1 MAVLPPSCE
10 IVIIGGGIVGCSI
23 AYHLAKRGVTDVVL
37 LEQNQLTAGTTWHAA
52 GLVGQLRASKNLT
65 QLARYTTELFAQLE
79 SEVGQHTGYKRTGS
93 LSLALNQGRLDE
105 LKRQASTAR
114 AFGVDV
120 ELMSPKDV
128 LQFWPEVATDGI
140 AGAVYLPGDG
150 QTNPVDTTM
159 ALAAGARQLGVQ
171 IFEDQEVIS
180 IQQDGQ
186 NVTGV
191 ITAEGEIKAKK
202 IVLAAGMWSRQL
214 AAKIGVPIPLQA
226 AEHFYIVT
234 EPMASMKAGMP
245 TLRVPDEQAYFKEDA
260 GKLLLGAFEL
270 KAKPWSLDGVSR
282 DFAFG
287 TLPEDLDHF
296 APILE
301 QAVKRYPPLAEA
313 GIQLFFNGPESF
325 TPDDRYLLGPTPQY
339 DNLFVAAGFNSIGIQ
354 SSGGAGKVL
363 ADWMIDG
370 HPSMSLYDVNIK
382 RTFPFQSTRQFL
394 AERTTETLGLLY
406 AMHWPNRQYD
416 TARGT
421 RRSAIHE
428 QLITKGAVMGELGG
442 WERPNWFGAPG
453 TTEQYEYSYQK
464 QNWFDNCETECH
476 AIRDRVALFDQ
487 SSYPI
492 FTLKGRDAAKV
503 LNHISANNLDVP
515 INRIVYTQWL
525 NERGGIEADVT
536 VTRIATDEFMIVS
549 SCANE
554 INDYHW
560 LTSHIPASAHAMAFN
575 GGSGLTILGVMGP
588 QSRAMLETITPSDI
602 SNEGLP
608 YYHSKL
614 IEIGH
619 APIRANRL
627 SYVGELGFELY
638 VPTEFVPHVFE
649 NLVAAGKA
657 FDLKQAGFHAM
668 NACRMEKSY
677 KHMGHDIDDDT
688 NPFTA
693 GLGFAVDMNK
703 TDFIGK
709 KALDALKTP
718 LAKSLTKRLVNIAIR
733 DDDPPLLIHDEP
745 IFSDNKLVGITTSGM
760 WGHRINR
767 SLGIAILE
775 DPSGVTK
782 TNIEKHHYEIE
793 VASKR
798 YPIDIQIAP
807 FYDPSSARMKL

>member
-1 MAVLPPSCE
+1 MNIPPSTCE

-79 SEVGQHTGYKRTGS
+79 SEVGQHTGFKQTGS
-93 LSLALNQGRLDE
+93 VSIALNQGRLDE
-105 LKRQASTAR
+105 LERQASTAR
-114 AFGVDV
+114 AFGVEV
-120 ELMSPKDV
+120 ELLSPRDV

-171 IFEDQEVIS
+171 IFENLEVIN
-180 IQQDGQ
+180 IQQGGQ
-186 NVTGV
+186 KVSGV
-191 ITAEGEIKAKK
+191 ITAEGQIKAKQV
-202 IVLAAGMWSRQL
+202 VLAAGMWSRQL
-214 AAKIGVPIPLQA
+214 AAKIGVPVPLQA

-234 EPMASMKAGMP
+234 EPMPAMKAGMP

-270 KAKPWSLDGVSR
+270 QAKPWSLDGVSR
-282 DFAFG
+282 DFSFG

-301 QAVKRYPPLAEA
+301 HAVKRFPPLAEA

-416 TARGT
+416 TARGV

-428 QLITKGAVMGELGG
+428 QLKANGAVMGELGG
-442 WERPNWFGAPG
+442 WERPNWFGIPG
-453 TTEQYEYSYQK
+453 SSNQYAYSYQK
-464 QNWFDNCETECH
+464 QNWFSNCEAECLV
-476 AIRDRVALFDQ
+476 IRDRVALFDQ

-492 FTLKGRDAAKV
+492 FTLKGRDATRV
-503 LNHISANNLDVP
+503 LNHICANNIDVP
-515 INRIVYTQWL
+515 VNRIVYTQWL

-536 VTRIATDEFMIVS
+536 ITRMADDEFMIVS

-554 INDYHW
+554 INDYYW
-560 LTSHIPASAHAMAFN
+560 LTSHIPADANAVAFN
-575 GGSGLTILGVMGP
+575 GGSGLTILGLMGP
-588 QSRAMLETITPSDI
+588 QSRAMLETITPDDI

-614 IEIGH
+614 IEIGY
-619 APIRANRL
+619 APVRVNRL
-627 SYVGELGFELY
+627 SYVGELGYELY
-638 VPTEFVPHVFE
+638 IPTDFVPHVYE
-649 NLVAAGKA
+649 VLLAAGEA
-657 FDLKQAGFHAM
+657 FDLKHAGYHAM
-668 NACRMEKSY
+668 NACRVEKSY
-677 KHMGHDIDDDT
+677 KHMGHDIDDET

-703 TDFIGK
+703 PDFIGRT
-709 KALDALKTP
+709 ALE
-718 LAKSLTKRLVNIAIR
+718 SLQQHFTSKLVNIAIR
-733 DDDPPLLIHDEP
+733 DDDPPLLFHDEP
-745 IFSDNKLVGITTSGM
+745 IFSAGKLVGITTSGM
-760 WGHRINR
+760 WGHRVNR
-767 SLGIAILE
+767 SLGIAMLE
-775 DPSGVTK
+775 ESNGVTK
-782 TNIEKHHYEIE
+782 ANIESHDYEIE
-793 VASKR
+793 VASRR
-798 YPIDIQIAP
+798 YPIDVQLAP
-807 FYDPSSARMKL
+807 FYDPTSKRMKI